1 VNLARTLL
9 LICFV
14 TRRATRS
21 LDPVA
26 PRVTPAAAPRVIPA
40 AAPAVPPTASDTS
53 TTPLVRKRAAD
64 AATLKAERAKR
75 QKAAADARQVQPNA
89 PPPSSIDLDAH
100 APIPTAEP
108 LLIDP
113 SGVAHSDVPT
123 ADLAEEQHTPPVA
136 SPARVT
142 VAVPAPATRSVEPSA
157 TATDQATY
165 VVPPVVIR
173 PDAVVIPPTSTA
185 LVHQPVASPLS
196 RVDRFRQLY
205 SGLADPSS
213 VGASADPTAPVLESE
228 DQTPAH
234 LQRQLQRLA
243 SDIEAFASAATRQAI
258 SSEQSFLVSFLSQWG
273 HASAPTGCSPRGSG

>member
-1 VNLARTLL
+1 MLLVTMAQNPRRLLGKLRANAPARIPMPPGPPRPPRKKLALLRSVLCSDPHLCPSTSELLHGRLCCTSSPSCRVISCLYTCVNLARTLL

-26 PRVTPAAAPRVIPA
+26 PRVTPVAAPRAVPA

-75 QKAAADARQVQPNA
+75 QKAAADARQVRPNA
-89 PPPSSIDLDAH
+89 PAPSSIDLDADS
-100 APIPTAEP
+100 PIPTAEP

-113 SGVAHSDVPT
+113 SGVAHSNVPT
-123 ADLAEEQHTPPVA
+123 ADLVEEQRTPPVA

-157 TATDQATY
+157 DATDQATY
-165 VVPPVVIR
+165 VFPLLSFGPTPFLFRRPLLPSCPSRWPVR
-173 PDAVVIPPTSTA
+173 S
-185 LVHQPVASPLS
+185 
-196 RVDRFRQLY
+196 
-205 SGLADPSS
+205 
-213 VGASADPTAPVLESE
+213 LEW
-228 DQTPAH
+228 TG
-234 LQRQLQRLA
+234 
-243 SDIEAFASAATRQAI
+243 SDS
-258 SSEQSFLVSFLSQWG
+258 
-273 HASAPTGCSPRGSG
+273 